1 MEGIIVILKG
11 GIGAII
17 IWFLN
22 KKLEINKASKD
33 YQFL

>member
-1 MEGIIVILKG
+1 MKANIVILKG

-22 KKLEINKASKD
+22 KKLGINKWNKD